1 MKKEL
6 REPDVNTWG
15 VMWESSKICRHRMW
29 LGTCLPSGARLYALD
44 DEDLILWSL
53 RASGTEWIALVV
65 ITCLSLFAFML
76 P

>member
-29 LGTCLPSGARLYALD
+29 LGGNGAGLMHFLKEIDWMHKKMGPSG
-44 DEDLILWSL
+44 
-53 RASGTEWIALVV
+53 
-65 ITCLSLFAFML
+65 
-76 P
+76 

>member
-1 MKKEL
+1 MSAL
-6 REPDVNTWG
+6 GHSVLNQT
-15 VMWESSKICRHRMW
+15 H
-29 LGTCLPSGARLYALD
+29 GTCLPSGARLYALD